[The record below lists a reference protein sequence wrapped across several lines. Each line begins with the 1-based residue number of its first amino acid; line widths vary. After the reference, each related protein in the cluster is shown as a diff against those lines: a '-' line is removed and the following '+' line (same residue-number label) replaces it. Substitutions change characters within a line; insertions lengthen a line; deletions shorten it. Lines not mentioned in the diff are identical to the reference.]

1 MGRPW
6 PPILR
11 DQQNV
16 LATFHRDFKCLDGL
30 RTPDEQRNHH
40 VREYHHVAQRQQ
52 RIAQRF
58 VAIVVQGSIQTWRTF
73 ASFAQTA
80 RAEEAIYGC
89 RSGNLALFA
98 VNP

>member
-1 MGRPW
+1 
-6 PPILR
+6 LR

-58 VAIVVQGSIQTWRTF
+58 VAIV
-73 ASFAQTA
+73 
-80 RAEEAIYGC
+80 
-89 RSGNLALFA
+89 
-98 VNP
+98 

>member
-1 MGRPW
+1 MQPFYQHLDSAVRQFEHLQYRRHATGFIEILGRGVVLGRRF
-6 PPILR
+6 LR

-58 VAIVVQGSIQTWRTF
+58 VAIV
-73 ASFAQTA
+73 
-80 RAEEAIYGC
+80 
-89 RSGNLALFA
+89 
-98 VNP
+98 